1 MTPQKKNKSG
11 KAKKSKAAS
20 KKRTDKASV
29 DINGVPSESQK
40 LSQISIGKSSDS
52 IFWIGPDARF
62 LFVNDAACKN
72 LGYTRKEMLSMS
84 VFDIDPN
91 FNDEIWPGHWEKL
104 RKNETF
110 TIESIHKRKDGST
123 FPVELTLNYLEFNDK
138 QYHCAHARDITDR
151 RVAENALRE
160 SEEKFRLLSEQ
171 GILAIVII
179 QDGQIKYAN
188 EAAARLTG
196 YSIEEMLAWDADEFA
211 KAIHPDDRAFV
222 MEQAGKKQ
230 RGESNV
236 VSHYAYRTI
245 DRSGRQKWV
254 DLYSKTVTF
263 AGKNADFVSLVDVT
277 ERKEAEDILK
287 KAHHEL
293 EFLVEERTVEL
304 TKANRLLKR
313 RIFDLYT
320 IFELSRN
327 FNAVLNYETLLDS
340 FVLTSLGQMGA
351 AKAALYLPRQY
362 GSKNFYIT
370 RVKGSPPFP
379 REEIIIDPEGEL
391 GKYITAYNRPIYIG
405 DISKK
410 LPDSQELFFIEY
422 FENGLVVPLIFQ
434 TKLRGILIISQ
445 KESGQ
450 RFLDEDIEFLS
461 ILANQT
467 AVSIENARLYESEK
481 ETLDKLQKTQKLLLQ
496 TERLAVAGELS
507 AKIAHE
513 VNNPLSIIKNY
524 LQLLERQ
531 NDSPEKVKEYTNIVG
546 QEIDRITM
554 IVRQLLNIN
563 RPMRIK
569 FLRTNLYV
577 VMKEVL
583 SLMNRQ
589 LENAGIKALVEV
601 EEPMPEIMAW
611 SDGIKQVFMNLLLNA
626 RDAMPDGGEVSVKM
640 SSQEYKVQVLI
651 QDSGSGIDPKHIPYI
666 FEPFYS
672 TKVDG
677 SGSGLGLSV
686 SRGIITN
693 HSGTIEFFN
702 NKKGGCFKVELPIDQ
717 EEEEYEWRI

>member
-1 MTPQKKNKSG
+1 MTSRKKNKSG
-11 KAKKSKAAS
+11 KTPEGRTAVKKTAQK
-20 KKRTDKASV
+20 TLSV
-29 DINGVPSESQK
+29 KTELPFDAEK
-40 LSQISIGKSSDS
+40 LSQLSFEKSRDS
-52 IFWIGPDARF
+52 IFWIGPNARF
-62 LFVNDAACKN
+62 LYVNDAACKN
-72 LGYTRKEMLSMS
+72 LGYTRKQLLGMA

-91 FNDEIWPGHWEKL
+91 FDEKVWTDHWEKL
-104 RKNETF
+104 KKATML
-110 TIESIHKRKDGST
+110 TLESTHKRKDGT
-123 FPVELTLNYLEFNDK
+123 VFPVEITINYLEFNDR
-138 QYHCAHARDITDR
+138 QYNCAHARDITHR
-151 RVAENALRE
+151 RMAESALKE

-179 QDGQIKYAN
+179 QDGLIKFAN
-188 EAAARLTG
+188 QAISELTE
-196 YSIEEMLAWDADEFA
+196 YSIEEMMSWGKNEFG
-211 KAIHPDDRAFV
+211 KTVHPDDRPFV
-222 MEQAGKKQ
+222 MDQAARKQ
-230 RGESNV
+230 RGETDV
-236 VSHYAYRTI
+236 VNHYSYRTI
-245 DRSGRQKWV
+245 TESGRQKWV
-254 DLYSKTVTF
+254 DLYSKTVIY
-263 AGKNADFVSLVDVT
+263 GGRNADFVSMVDIT
-277 ERKEAEDILK
+277 PRKEADDILK

-304 TKANRLLKR
+304 TESNRLLKR

-351 AKAALYLPRQY
+351 AKAALYLPRPY
-362 GSKNFYIT
+362 EHKNFYIA

-379 REEIIIDPEGEL
+379 SEELTIHPDGEF
-391 GKYITAYNRPIYIG
+391 GKYITAYNRPVYIN
-405 DISKK
+405 DISRK
-410 LPDSQELFFIEY
+410 LQTDGELFFVKY

-434 TKLRGILIISQ
+434 TKLRGVLIISQ

-450 RFLDEDIEFLS
+450 RFQDEDIEFLS

-481 ETLDKLQKTQKLLLQ
+481 EAIDKLQKTQRLLLQ

-513 VNNPLSIIKNY
+513 VNNPLGIIKNY

-531 NDSPEKVKEYTNIVG
+531 NQSPEKNTEYINIVG
-546 QEIDRITM
+546 QEIDRIAM

-569 FLRTNLYV
+569 FVRTNLYQI
-577 VMKEVL
+577 MKEVL

-589 LENAGIKALVEV
+589 LENANIKTIMEV
-601 EEPMPEIMAW
+601 QEPLPEVMAW
-611 SDGIKQVFMNLLLNA
+611 PDGIKQVFMNLLLNS
-626 RDAMPDGGEVSVKM
+626 RDAMPNGGEVFIRISH
-640 SSQEYKVQVLI
+640 ETHKVQVLLE
-651 QDSGSGIDPKHIPYI
+651 DTGCGIDAKHIPHI

-672 TKVDG
+672 TKEG
-677 SGSGLGLSV
+677 GGSGLGLSV

-702 NKKGGCFKVELPIDQ
+702 GKKGGCFKIVLPIDQ
-717 EEEEYEWRI
+717 EEGDYEWRI